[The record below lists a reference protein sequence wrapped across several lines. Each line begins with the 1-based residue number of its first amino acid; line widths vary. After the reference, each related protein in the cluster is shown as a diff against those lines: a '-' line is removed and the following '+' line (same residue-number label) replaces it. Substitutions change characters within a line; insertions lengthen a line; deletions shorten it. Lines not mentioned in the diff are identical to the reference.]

1 MMTVMSY
8 ALIIVINSESIMLHH
23 KRVNQ
28 LENVDV
34 NKIEQYIEEYE
45 NDTGI
50 KVTKIA
56 KIVNTRDLNKAYF
69 ENTKNKTSFTHNAI
83 RTSWAADGVINFY
96 TKRNLQ
102 TVKGISKQEYS
113 ELENAEFG
121 YLCIGDVLYVMVYMY

>member
-1 MMTVMSY
+1 
-8 ALIIVINSESIMLHH
+8 MLQH

-28 LENVDV
+28 LEKIEV

-50 KVTKIA
+50 KVTKIT
-56 KIVNTRDLNKAYF
+56 KIVNTGNLYKAYF

-96 TKRNLQ
+96 TKRDLQ
-102 TVKGISKQEYS
+102 TIKGFSKQEYKK
-113 ELENAEFG
+113 LENTESG
-121 YLCIGDVLYVMVYMY
+121 YLCINDVLYVMVYMY